1 MVDVFKNV
9 DKFILVINRYGEDL
23 YREIDVIIMIMK
35 FDFEE
40 MNFNYLIFFGKYEV
54 EIISMIF
61 EIIKSIG
68 CLKKL
73 LDLKDICFVFVY
85 KFWNIEFR
93 KLFLKIKVI
102 LFSFIS
108 YIINR
113 E

>member
-1 MVDVFKNV
+1 M
-9 DKFILVINRYGEDL
+9 

-40 MNFNYLIFFGKYEV
+40 MNYLIFFGKYEV

-61 EIIKSIG
+61 EIIKSIDG
-68 CLKKL
+68 LKKL

-85 KFWNIEFR
+85 KLWNIEFR